1 MPRSMWRYIINRI
14 FISIPLLF
22 LVTVLVFSLIHLIPG
37 DPIDYLFADE
47 ILTPEIRAAHEE
59 SLGLNKSLPT
69 QYFLWLSRV
78 LRGDLGMSIQM
89 GRPSLDLIL
98 ERLPATLLLSFSA
111 TVIALLIALPAGI
124 IAAVRRRTFYDYFF
138 MGLALLGSA
147 LPQFWLG
154 ILLILVFSLLL
165 GVLPSSGYA
174 SPLTAPLDSLQYLA
188 LPSLTLG
195 AGMAALIARMTRAEM
210 LEELGKEYVQ
220 TARAKGLPESL
231 VIFKHT
237 LRNALVPIIT
247 VIGVQFGRLLGG
259 TVIVEYIFS
268 WPGVGSLVVE
278 AIYSRDYPL
287 VQALILTF
295 ALIFLSVNS
304 FVDVLYRYVNPR
316 ITLE

>member
-1 MPRSMWRYIINRI
+1 MWRYIINRI

-89 GRPSLDLIL
+89 GRPTLDLIL
-98 ERLPATLLLSFSA
+98 ERLPATLLLSLSA

-124 IAAVRRRTFYDYFF
+124 IAAVRRRTFYDYAF

-165 GVLPSSGYA
+165 GLLPSSGYA

-195 AGMAALIARMTRAEM
+195 AGMAAIIARMTRAAM

-220 TARAKGLPESL
+220 TARAKGLPEGL

-237 LRNALVPIIT
+237 LRNALVPIVT

-278 AIYSRDYPL
+278 AIYSRDYPM

-295 ALIFLSVNS
+295 ALIFLSVN
-304 FVDVLYRYVNPR
+304 FLVDVLYKYVNPR

>member
-1 MPRSMWRYIINRI
+1 MWRYIINRI

-47 ILTPEIRAAHEE
+47 VLTPEIRAAHQE
-59 SLGLNKSLPT
+59 SLGLDKSLPT

-89 GRPSLDLIL
+89 GRPTLDLIL
-98 ERLPATLLLSFSA
+98 ERLPATLLLSLSA

-124 IAAVRRRTFYDYFF
+124 IAAVRRRTFYDYAF

-165 GVLPSSGYA
+165 GLLPSSGYA

-195 AGMAALIARMTRAEM
+195 AGMAAIIARMTRAAM

-220 TARAKGLPESL
+220 TARAKGLPEGL

-237 LRNALVPIIT
+237 LRNALVPIVT

-278 AIYSRDYPL
+278 AIYSRDYPM

-295 ALIFLSVNS
+295 ALIFLSVN
-304 FVDVLYRYVNPR
+304 FLVDVLYKYVNPR

>member
-1 MPRSMWRYIINRI
+1 MWRYIINRI
-14 FISIPLLF
+14 LISIPLLF

-47 ILTPEIRAAHEE
+47 VLTPEIRAAHEE
-59 SLGLNKSLPT
+59 SLGLDKSLPI
-69 QYFLWLSRV
+69 QYFLWLSKV

-89 GRPSLDLIL
+89 GRPSLNLIL
-98 ERLPATLLLSFSA
+98 ERLPATLLLSLSA
-111 TVIALLIALPAGI
+111 TLIALLIALPAGI
-124 IAAVRRRTFYDYFF
+124 IAAVRRRTFYDYVF

-165 GVLPSSGYA
+165 GLLPSSGYA

-195 AGMAALIARMTRAEM
+195 AGMAAIIARMTRAEM

-220 TARAKGLPESL
+220 TARAKGLPEGL

-278 AIYSRDYPL
+278 AIYSRDYPM

-295 ALIFLSVNS
+295 ALIFLSVNAL
-304 FVDVLYRYVNPR
+304 VDVLYKYVNPR

>member
-1 MPRSMWRYIINRI
+1 MWRYIINRI

-47 ILTPEIRAAHEE
+47 VLTPEIRAAHQE
-59 SLGLNKSLPT
+59 SLGLDKSLPT

-98 ERLPATLLLSFSA
+98 ERLPATLLLSLSA

-124 IAAVRRRTFYDYFF
+124 IAAVRRRTFYDYAF

-165 GVLPSSGYA
+165 GLLPSSGYA

-195 AGMAALIARMTRAEM
+195 AGMAAIIARMTRAAM

-220 TARAKGLPESL
+220 TARAKGLPEGL

-237 LRNALVPIIT
+237 LRNALVPIVT

-278 AIYSRDYPL
+278 AIYSRDYPM

-295 ALIFLSVNS
+295 ALIFLSVN
-304 FVDVLYRYVNPR
+304 FLVDVLYKYVNPR

>member
-1 MPRSMWRYIINRI
+1 MWRCIINRI

-188 LPSLTLG
+188 LPSFTLG

-220 TARAKGLPESL
+220 TARAKGLPEGL

>member
-1 MPRSMWRYIINRI
+1 MWRYIINRI

-188 LPSLTLG
+188 LPSFTLG

-220 TARAKGLPESL
+220 TARAKGLPEGL

>member
-1 MPRSMWRYIINRI
+1 MWRYIINRI

-78 LRGDLGMSIQM
+78 LRGVLGMSIQM

-111 TVIALLIALPAGI
+111 TFIALLIALPAGI

-220 TARAKGLPESL
+220 TARAKGLPEGL

>member
-1 MPRSMWRYIINRI
+1 MWRYIINRI

-89 GRPSLDLIL
+89 GRPSLNLIL

-174 SPLTAPLDSLQYLA
+174 SPLTRLRQPAHGPLGQSA
-188 LPSLTLG
+188 IPGSAFPHIG
-195 AGMAALIARMTRAEM
+195 
-210 LEELGKEYVQ
+210 
-220 TARAKGLPESL
+220 S
-231 VIFKHT
+231 
-237 LRNALVPIIT
+237 RN
-247 VIGVQFGRLLGG
+247 GG
-259 TVIVEYIFS
+259 S
-268 WPGVGSLVVE
+268 
-278 AIYSRDYPL
+278 
-287 VQALILTF
+287 
-295 ALIFLSVNS
+295 
-304 FVDVLYRYVNPR
+304 YRPHD
-316 ITLE
+316 TC

>member
-1 MPRSMWRYIINRI
+1 MWRYIINRI

-47 ILTPEIRAAHEE
+47 VLTPEIRAAHQE
-59 SLGLNKSLPT
+59 SLGLDKSLPT

-89 GRPSLDLIL
+89 GRPTLDLIL
-98 ERLPATLLLSFSA
+98 ERLPATLLLSLSA

-124 IAAVRRRTFYDYFF
+124 IAAVRRRTFYDYAF

-165 GVLPSSGYA
+165 GLLPSSGYA
-174 SPLTAPLDSLQYLA
+174 SPLTAPLGSLQYLA

-195 AGMAALIARMTRAEM
+195 AGMAAIIARMTRAAM

-220 TARAKGLPESL
+220 TARAKGLPEGL

-237 LRNALVPIIT
+237 LRNALVPIVT

-278 AIYSRDYPL
+278 AIYSRDYPM

-295 ALIFLSVNS
+295 ALIFLSVN
-304 FVDVLYRYVNPR
+304 FLVDVLYKYVNPR

>member
-1 MPRSMWRYIINRI
+1 MWRYIINRI

-89 GRPSLDLIL
+89 GRPSLNLIL

-304 FVDVLYRYVNPR
+304 FVDVLYRYVNLR

>member
-1 MPRSMWRYIINRI
+1 MWRYIINRI

-47 ILTPEIRAAHEE
+47 VLTPEIRAAHQE
-59 SLGLNKSLPT
+59 SLGLDKSLPT

-98 ERLPATLLLSFSA
+98 ERLPATLLLSLSA

-165 GVLPSSGYA
+165 GLLPSSGYA

-195 AGMAALIARMTRAEM
+195 AGMAAIIARMTRAAM

-220 TARAKGLPESL
+220 TARAKGLPEGL

>member
-1 MPRSMWRYIINRI
+1 
-14 FISIPLLF
+14 
-22 LVTVLVFSLIHLIPG
+22 
-37 DPIDYLFADE
+37 
-47 ILTPEIRAAHEE
+47 
-59 SLGLNKSLPT
+59 
-69 QYFLWLSRV
+69 
-78 LRGDLGMSIQM
+78 
-89 GRPSLDLIL
+89 
-98 ERLPATLLLSFSA
+98 
-111 TVIALLIALPAGI
+111 
-124 IAAVRRRTFYDYFF
+124 
-138 MGLALLGSA
+138 
-147 LPQFWLG
+147 
-154 ILLILVFSLLL
+154 
-165 GVLPSSGYA
+165 
-174 SPLTAPLDSLQYLA
+174 
-188 LPSLTLG
+188 
-195 AGMAALIARMTRAEM
+195 MAALIARMTRAEM

-304 FVDVLYRYVNPR
+304 FVDVLYRYVNLR

>member
-1 MPRSMWRYIINRI
+1 MAIINRI

-188 LPSLTLG
+188 LPSFTLG

-220 TARAKGLPESL
+220 TARAKGLPEGL

>member
-1 MPRSMWRYIINRI
+1 MWRYIINRI

-188 LPSLTLG
+188 LPSFTLG

-220 TARAKGLPESL
+220 TARAKGLPEGL

-304 FVDVLYRYVNPR
+304 FVDVLYRYVNLR

>member
-1 MPRSMWRYIINRI
+1 MWRYIINRI

-89 GRPSLDLIL
+89 GRPSLNLIL

>member
-1 MPRSMWRYIINRI
+1 
-14 FISIPLLF
+14 
-22 LVTVLVFSLIHLIPG
+22 
-37 DPIDYLFADE
+37 
-47 ILTPEIRAAHEE
+47 
-59 SLGLNKSLPT
+59 
-69 QYFLWLSRV
+69 
-78 LRGDLGMSIQM
+78 
-89 GRPSLDLIL
+89 
-98 ERLPATLLLSFSA
+98 
-111 TVIALLIALPAGI
+111 
-124 IAAVRRRTFYDYFF
+124 
-138 MGLALLGSA
+138 
-147 LPQFWLG
+147 
-154 ILLILVFSLLL
+154 
-165 GVLPSSGYA
+165 
-174 SPLTAPLDSLQYLA
+174 
-188 LPSLTLG
+188 
-195 AGMAALIARMTRAEM
+195 MAALIARMTRAEM

-220 TARAKGLPESL
+220 AARAKGLPESL

-304 FVDVLYRYVNPR
+304 FVDVLYRYVNLR

>member
-1 MPRSMWRYIINRI
+1 
-14 FISIPLLF
+14 
-22 LVTVLVFSLIHLIPG
+22 
-37 DPIDYLFADE
+37 
-47 ILTPEIRAAHEE
+47 
-59 SLGLNKSLPT
+59 
-69 QYFLWLSRV
+69 
-78 LRGDLGMSIQM
+78 
-89 GRPSLDLIL
+89 
-98 ERLPATLLLSFSA
+98 
-111 TVIALLIALPAGI
+111 
-124 IAAVRRRTFYDYFF
+124 
-138 MGLALLGSA
+138 
-147 LPQFWLG
+147 
-154 ILLILVFSLLL
+154 
-165 GVLPSSGYA
+165 
-174 SPLTAPLDSLQYLA
+174 
-188 LPSLTLG
+188 
-195 AGMAALIARMTRAEM
+195 M

>member
-1 MPRSMWRYIINRI
+1 MWRYIINRI

-98 ERLPATLLLSFSA
+98 ERLPATLMLSFSA

-195 AGMAALIARMTRAEM
+195 AGMAALIARKTRAEM

-220 TARAKGLPESL
+220 TARAKGLPEGL

>member
-1 MPRSMWRYIINRI
+1 MWRYIINRI

>member
-1 MPRSMWRYIINRI
+1 MWRYIINRI

-98 ERLPATLLLSFSA
+98 ERLPATLLLSLSA

-124 IAAVRRRTFYDYFF
+124 IAAVRRRTFYDYAF

-195 AGMAALIARMTRAEM
+195 AGMAALIARMTRAAM

-220 TARAKGLPESL
+220 TARAKGLPEGL

>member
-1 MPRSMWRYIINRI
+1 MWRYIIHRI

-47 ILTPEIRAAHEE
+47 VLTPEIRAAHQE
-59 SLGLNKSLPT
+59 SLGLDKSLPT

-89 GRPSLDLIL
+89 GRPTLDLIL
-98 ERLPATLLLSFSA
+98 ERLPATLLLSLSA

-124 IAAVRRRTFYDYFF
+124 IAAVRRRTFYDYAF

-165 GVLPSSGYA
+165 GLLPSSGYA

-195 AGMAALIARMTRAEM
+195 AGMAAIIARMTRAAM

-220 TARAKGLPESL
+220 TARAKGLPEGL

-237 LRNALVPIIT
+237 LRNALVPIVT

-278 AIYSRDYPL
+278 AIYSRDYPM

-304 FVDVLYRYVNPR
+304 LVDVLYRYVNPR

>member
-1 MPRSMWRYIINRI
+1 MWRYIINRI

-89 GRPSLDLIL
+89 GRPTLDLIL
-98 ERLPATLLLSFSA
+98 ERLPATLLLSLSA

-124 IAAVRRRTFYDYFF
+124 IAAVRRRTFYDYAF

-220 TARAKGLPESL
+220 TARAKGLPEGL

>member
-1 MPRSMWRYIINRI
+1 
-14 FISIPLLF
+14 
-22 LVTVLVFSLIHLIPG
+22 
-37 DPIDYLFADE
+37 
-47 ILTPEIRAAHEE
+47 
-59 SLGLNKSLPT
+59 
-69 QYFLWLSRV
+69 
-78 LRGDLGMSIQM
+78 
-89 GRPSLDLIL
+89 
-98 ERLPATLLLSFSA
+98 
-111 TVIALLIALPAGI
+111 
-124 IAAVRRRTFYDYFF
+124 
-138 MGLALLGSA
+138 
-147 LPQFWLG
+147 
-154 ILLILVFSLLL
+154 
-165 GVLPSSGYA
+165 
-174 SPLTAPLDSLQYLA
+174 
-188 LPSLTLG
+188 
-195 AGMAALIARMTRAEM
+195 MAALIARMTRAEM

-220 TARAKGLPESL
+220 TARAKGLPEGL